1 MFLLDMVISPFD
13 ILLYPP
19 VTVGVALVVTLIIIV
34 AVLIKRRK

>member
-1 MFLLDMVISPFD
+1 LLF
-13 ILLYPP
+13 PP